1 MTPFGD
7 AVRLLRQK
15 KGVSQKQMAAAI
27 GVSPAYLSALEHG
40 KRGAP
45 SFEFLQRVA
54 GYFNVIWDDAD
65 ELFGIA
71 ALSDPKVV
79 LNTSGLPAAHTAFAN
94 RLARAVSAP
103 YPVKPSVSW
112 KMFWKKPA
120 FLIRNTDD
128 PLISAAFRLHGIWN
142 YGQNPYIRGA
152 PSRGDSHGIPIPKT
166 WHRNLERLIAE

>member
-7 AVRLLRQK
+7 AVRRLRLK
-15 KGVSQKQMAAAI
+15 RGVSQKQMAAAI

-71 ALSDPKVV
+71 AISDPKVV
-79 LNTSGLPAAHTAFAN
+79 LDTSGLPAAHTAFAN
-94 RLARAVSAP
+94 RLAGR
-103 YPVKPSVSW
+103 
-112 KMFWKKPA
+112 
-120 FLIRNTDD
+120 IRSLSGET
-128 PLISAAFRLHGIWN
+128 
-142 YGQNPYIRGA
+142 IR
-152 PSRGDSHGIPIPKT
+152 I
-166 WHRNLERLIAE
+166 LEDVLEKARFPDKEL

>member
-1 MTPFGD
+1 MTPFGE
-7 AVRLLRQK
+7 AVHRLRRQ

-71 ALSDPKVV
+71 AISDPKVV
-79 LNTSGLPAAHTAFAN
+79 LDTSGLPAAHTAFSN
-94 RLARAVSAP
+94 RLAGR
-103 YPVKPSVSW
+103 
-112 KMFWKKPA
+112 
-120 FLIRNTDD
+120 
-128 PLISAAFRLHGIWN
+128 
-142 YGQNPYIRGA
+142 IRGL
-152 PSRGDSHGIPIPKT
+152 SGETIRI
-166 WHRNLERLIAE
+166 LEDVLEKARFPDKEL

>member
-1 MTPFGD
+1 MTPFGE
-7 AVRLLRQK
+7 AMHRLRRR

-65 ELFGIA
+65 ELFGLA

-79 LNTSGLPAAHTAFAN
+79 LDTSGLPSGHTAFAN
-94 RLARAVSAP
+94 RLAGR
-103 YPVKPSVSW
+103 
-112 KMFWKKPA
+112 
-120 FLIRNTDD
+120 IRT
-128 PLISAAFRLHGIWN
+128 LSGET
-142 YGQNPYIRGA
+142 IR
-152 PSRGDSHGIPIPKT
+152 I
-166 WHRNLERLIAE
+166 LEDVLEKARFPDKEL

>member
-1 MTPFGD
+1 MTPFGE
-7 AVRLLRQK
+7 AMRQLRQK

-65 ELFGIA
+65 ELFGLA

-79 LNTSGLPAAHTAFAN
+79 LDTSGLPSTHTAFAN
-94 RLARAVSAP
+94 RLAGR
-103 YPVKPSVSW
+103 
-112 KMFWKKPA
+112 
-120 FLIRNTDD
+120 IRT
-128 PLISAAFRLHGIWN
+128 LSGET
-142 YGQNPYIRGA
+142 IR
-152 PSRGDSHGIPIPKT
+152 I
-166 WHRNLERLIAE
+166 LEDVLEKARFPDKEL

>member
-1 MTPFGD
+1 MTPFGE
-7 AVRLLRQK
+7 AMHRLRRQ

-65 ELFGIA
+65 ELFGLA

-79 LNTSGLPAAHTAFAN
+79 LDTSGLPSTHTAFAN
-94 RLARAVSAP
+94 RLAGR
-103 YPVKPSVSW
+103 
-112 KMFWKKPA
+112 
-120 FLIRNTDD
+120 IRT
-128 PLISAAFRLHGIWN
+128 LSGET
-142 YGQNPYIRGA
+142 IR
-152 PSRGDSHGIPIPKT
+152 I
-166 WHRNLERLIAE
+166 LEDVLEKGRFPDKEL